1 MSAVPIYYMSAVD
14 IFENRWLRRL
24 KSGVLIVYYQSTSQ
38 LQLLN
43 GIAKE
48 LERYL
53 AHCRASAPAR
63 FTTLHALH
71 YTHFTECRG

>member
-1 MSAVPIYYMSAVD
+1 M
-14 IFENRWLRRL
+14 
-24 KSGVLIVYYQSTSQ
+24 KSRVLIVYYQSTSQ

-53 AHCRASAPAR
+53 AQLSGLSTDPVHNVAR
-63 FTTLHALH
+63 VTLHSLH
-71 YTHFTECRG
+71 GMSGLRRRI